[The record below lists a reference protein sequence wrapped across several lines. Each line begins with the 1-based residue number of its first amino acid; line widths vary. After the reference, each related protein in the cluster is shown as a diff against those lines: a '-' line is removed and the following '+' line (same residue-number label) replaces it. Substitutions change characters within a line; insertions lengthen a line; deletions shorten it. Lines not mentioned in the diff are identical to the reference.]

1 MPEMIQTT
9 IVGSDEEKAFE
20 EVVVRV
26 TRTAKVVSGG
36 KRMSFSA
43 LAVVGNRSGKVGWG
57 YGKAGEVPFAVEK
70 AIRNAK
76 RNIVVVPLAKN
87 HTLPHTIEAKY
98 KSTRVMIRPASTGT
112 GLKCGAAV
120 RAVLEYAGVK
130 DALSKV
136 YGSANSLN
144 TVKAAF
150 TALRMLR
157 SKQVTEALRGVRT
170 TGPTPAPYTGV
181 LKQEPAQLPQT
192 QPEHSP
198 VRERGDRR
206 GGRGGGGGDRRGGG
220 RGPRR
225 DVKGPRER
233 AQEGQAPKKPEPPK
247 EEPPKGDSE
256 EKAKE

>member
-1 MPEMIQTT
+1 MPDLLPTT
-9 IVGSDEEKAFE
+9 LVGPDEEKVFE

-43 LAVVGNRSGKVGWG
+43 LAVVGNRGGKVGWG

-76 RNIVVVPLAKN
+76 RNILQVPLAKN
-87 HTLPHTIEAKY
+87 HTLPHSIEAKF
-98 KSTRVMIRPASTGT
+98 KSTRVWLGPASNGT

-150 TALRMLR
+150 HALRMLR
-157 SKQVTEALRGVRT
+157 SKEDLEALRGVKL
-170 TGPTPAPYTGV
+170 TGSTAAPYTGV
-181 LKQEPAQLPQT
+181 PKREPAALPPPT
-192 QPEHSP
+192 PPEKEA
-198 VRERGDRR
+198 RAERR
-206 GGRGGGGGDRRGGG
+206 GGRPGGRPGGGGGG

-225 DVKGPRER
+225 DVKGPREK
-233 AQEGQAPKKPEPPK
+233 AAEAKMPEKKPEEK
-247 EEPPKGDSE
+247 KDSE
-256 EKAKE
+256 